1 MVPPNTL
8 SVTIPL
14 VIKQNVIATVALDG
28 EGCAINKHRADSQ
41 CMHWM
46 LLF

>member
-8 SVTIPL
+8 NTAIPL
-14 VIKQNVIATVALDG
+14 VIKQDVIATVALHG
-28 EGCAINKHRADSQ
+28 EGCAINKNTAEKAYKS
-41 CMHWM
+41 M